1 MKRKVPTKHYFLAPI
16 TETKQYKSISVV
28 GNEES
33 KKENY
38 HHNKKKK
45 TQRKLRSICNDKG
58 TVKEKS
64 IRHSLS
70 SIMRWRGRMISEGVT
85 IVVGT
90 VDSLSEELVSC
101 VVGMHG

>member
-1 MKRKVPTKHYFLAPI
+1 MGNQKGKTIII
-16 TETKQYKSISVV
+16 T
-28 GNEES
+28 
-33 KKENY
+33 
-38 HHNKKKK
+38 KK

-70 SIMRWRGRMISEGVT
+70 SIMRWRGAMISEGVT

-101 VVGMHG
+101 VVGMDRGVAS

>member
-38 HHNKKKK
+38 HHNKKKNTK
-45 TQRKLRSICNDKG
+45 E
-58 TVKEKS
+58 VKKY
-64 IRHSLS
+64 
-70 SIMRWRGRMISEGVT
+70 M
-85 IVVGT
+85 
-90 VDSLSEELVSC
+90 
-101 VVGMHG
+101 